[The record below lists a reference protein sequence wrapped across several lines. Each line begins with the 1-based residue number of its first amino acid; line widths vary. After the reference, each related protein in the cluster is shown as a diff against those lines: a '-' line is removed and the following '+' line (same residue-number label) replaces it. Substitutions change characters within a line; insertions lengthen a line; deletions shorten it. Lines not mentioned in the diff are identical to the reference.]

1 MDCADQFGCLSIYR
15 SLNLSRKATGLMPR
29 STRRGIGLSLL
40 RVHGFGTCSPIRKL
54 LCACMVLTGAR
65 RREVEAR
72 KTRRLMRLLQGISLR
87 VSMEFFS
94 LVVDSVSL
102 IFPIKFNMRN
112 VCHQPS
118 YASHLN
124 QLHRS
129 TYIYCNQPRNDD
141 RPNYHRIE
149 AREGR
154 SRDVFR

>member
-54 LCACMVLTGAR
+54 LCACMVL
-65 RREVEAR
+65 
-72 KTRRLMRLLQGISLR
+72 TRRLMRLLQGISLR